1 VSLAVVYR
9 GPATLP
15 GCPEAVTAVL
25 AAAGHD
31 VVGVGPD
38 GERPLDAR
46 TLADAAI
53 YAQPGGGTL
62 RHAWRHVRR
71 HRRLLRGW
79 VADGGCYLG
88 FCLGAYL
95 AGHGPGLGLLPGD
108 TDQYVTSPHAT
119 VDDPDLDTVVDLRW
133 RGFRRTV
140 FFQDGARFVRT
151 GDADVLARYPGGEP
165 AALVAS
171 HGAGR
176 VGVVGPHPEA
186 TADWFTDVGLPVHD
200 ARDLAHDLVATVTA

>member
-1 VSLAVVYR
+1 MSLALVYR

-15 GCPEAVTAVL
+15 GCPEAVAALL
-25 AAAGHD
+25 ADHGLD

-46 TLADAAI
+46 TLADAAV

-62 RHAWRHVRR
+62 RPAWRHLRR
-71 HRRLLRGW
+71 HRRTLREWAAG
-79 VADGGCYLG
+79 GGCYLG

-95 AGHGPGLGLLPGD
+95 AGRGPGLGLLPGD

-119 VDDPDLDTVVDLRW
+119 VDDPDLDTLVEVRW
-133 RGFRRTV
+133 RGTVRTV
-140 FFQDGARFVRT
+140 FFQDGARFVGT
-151 GDADVLARYPGGEP
+151 HDTEVLARYPAGEP
-165 AALVAS
+165 AALVAPYGS
-171 HGAGR
+171 GR

-186 TADWFTDVGLPVHD
+186 PPDWFTDVGLPVHD
-200 ARDLAHDLVATVTA
+200 ARDLAHDLVATAIA